1 MGGVVRLFRMGL
13 SNFSSSLDTSKAES
27 EAREKWLRKSSESSS
42 RFSSHPLHSHFS
54 LDLLQRIV
62 AQTGTALDSG
72 EPLVRAGD
80 QISSSFS
87 RLAPGRGHTLCLGSV
102 TWCRTQGV
110 TLEISSAAETGAT
123 MDLAAQIVS
132 SQDCRAGERCQSG
145 RCQRRP
151 RRTRTG

>member
-1 MGGVVRLFRMGL
+1 MGTERKWLQI
-13 SNFSSSLDTSKAES
+13 SSEFSSRS
-27 EAREKWLRKSSESSS
+27 
-42 RFSSHPLHSHFS
+42 SSHPLHSHFS

-72 EPLVRAGD
+72 EPLARAGD

-110 TLEISSAAETGAT
+110 TLEISSAAETDAT

-132 SQDCRAGERCQSG
+132 RAKTAGRERGANLGDARGDRGEPELVESSSEDEIGWVRDEIG
-145 RCQRRP
+145 
-151 RRTRTG
+151 